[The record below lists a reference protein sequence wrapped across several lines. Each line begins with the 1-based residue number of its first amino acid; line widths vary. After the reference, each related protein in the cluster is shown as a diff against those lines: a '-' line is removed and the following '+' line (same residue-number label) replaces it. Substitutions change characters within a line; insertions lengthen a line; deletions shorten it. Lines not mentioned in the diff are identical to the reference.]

1 VNFGIVTTNANG
13 AFPSLVEPATPY
25 QAARLQSSINRGYEL
40 FTSRCA
46 EGRHIPQ
53 DSIKAIGEGR
63 VWDGKTALKIG
74 LVDELGGLDATVEA
88 LAKRMNYRK
97 YQVVVYPDVEKSF
110 WDVIAEMPTQVKAN
124 ALREELGEYYPVYM
138 ELKRIQNLE
147 PVQARMMPMTLQ

>member
-1 VNFGIVTTNANG
+1 MTEKTIRVEGIDLAELYG
-13 AFPSLVEPATPY
+13 SADAHIERIKSKFPKLKVV
-25 QAARLQSSINRGYEL
+25 ARGS
-40 FTSRCA
+40 
-46 EGRHIPQ
+46 
-53 DSIKAIGEGR
+53 SIKAIGEGR